1 MSSRTETRSI
11 APSKAAR
18 WAALPTLLMALM
30 NVGAAL
36 PVEETDTPAGV
47 NLACAVVGLAGLIAG
62 VALLRRVSWAFAAVV
77 AVGALNL
84 IGAVVALL
92 AGWEGAPNGLVLSVA
107 ALVLI
112 GVGSRGRDAA

>member
-1 MSSRTETRSI
+1 MSSRTD
-11 APSKAAR
+11 APSVATTKIAR

-36 PVEETDTPAGV
+36 PAEGTDTPVAV

-62 VALLRRVSWAFAAVV
+62 IALLRRMSRAVAAVV
-77 AVGALNL
+77 AVGVLNL
-84 IGAVVALL
+84 IGAVVALI
-92 AGWEGAPNGLVLSVA
+92 AGWEGAPIGLVLSVA

-112 GVGSRGRDAA
+112 GLGSHSRSAA

>member
-1 MSSRTETRSI
+1 MSSRTVT
-11 APSKAAR
+11 PTKVAR
-18 WAALPTLLMALM
+18 WAALPTLLMGLM

-36 PVEETDTPAGV
+36 PAAETDTPVGV

-62 VALLRRVSWAFAAVV
+62 IALLRGVSWARAAVV

-84 IGAVVALL
+84 IGAVVALI
-92 AGWEGAPNGLVLSVA
+92 AGWEGAPIGLVLSVA

-112 GVGSRGRDAA
+112 GVGSRGRSAA